1 MWSGPRN
8 ISTAMMRS
16 FENRPDTFVSDE
28 PFYGYYLNN
37 TDIDHPGKKEVLR
50 SMECDWHKV
59 VDYITGIIP
68 EGASLWYQKHMA
80 QHNLPGVDLSWIGQ
94 VTNCFLIRDPK
105 EVILSYSKK
114 YEVTRS
120 ELLGFSQQVELY
132 RKITEEIGEDPVI
145 IDARDVLHD
154 PKNIL
159 QKFCEAVG
167 IPFMD
172 EMLSWP
178 AGPRDTG
185 GVWQNTGTVLWK
197 HQHASNL
204 ICSQRKNCLL
214 NKKRFMRNVSYI
226 MTLSIAKGFIDSWLK
241 RLTQKQSAWIS
252 DY

>member
-1 MWSGPRN
+1 MTKHIAMWSGPRN

-50 SMECDWHKV
+50 SMEYDWDKV

-80 QHNLPGVDLSWIGQ
+80 QHNLPGVDLSWISQ

-114 YEVTRS
+114 YEVARS

-132 RKITEEIGEDPVI
+132 RKITEEIGEDPI
-145 IDARDVLHD
+145 IIEARDVLHD
-154 PKNIL
+154 PKDIL

-167 IPFMD
+167 ISFMD
-172 EMLSWP
+172 EMLS
-178 AGPRDTG
+178 
-185 GVWQNTGTVLWK
+185 
-197 HQHASNL
+197 
-204 ICSQRKNCLL
+204 
-214 NKKRFMRNVSYI
+214 
-226 MTLSIAKGFIDSWLK
+226 
-241 RLTQKQSAWIS
+241 
-252 DY
+252 

>member
-37 TDIDHPGKKEVLR
+37 ADIDHPGRKDVIRFTET
-50 SMECDWHKV
+50 DWHNV

-114 YEVTRS
+114 YEVNCS
-120 ELLGFSQQVELY
+120 ELLGFPQQVELY
-132 RKITEEIGEDPVI
+132 RKITEEIGEDPII

-154 PKNIL
+154 PKDIL

-167 IPFMD
+167 ISFMD

-178 AGPRDTG
+178 AGPRDTD
-185 GVWQNTGTVLWK
+185 GVWAKYWYSSVE
-197 HQHASNL
+197 ASTCFQPYMQPTEEL
-204 ICSQRKNCLL
+204 SSEQEAIYEECLVYYDTL
-214 NKKRFMRNVSYI
+214 HCKRIY
-226 MTLSIAKGFIDSWLK
+226 
-241 RLTQKQSAWIS
+241 
-252 DY
+252 